1 MSEDTFRWVIA
12 VGVGLGCLMTLV
24 MAGAMLAIYRTSRR
38 LEERA
43 NPLLDKTGPILDKAR
58 SIVDQADPKIRDMMD
73 KAQEMTVMA
82 REQVQRLDA
91 LVTETT
97 ERARLQIDR
106 IEVVVDDTVS
116 RVQETTHAVQSTI
129 LKPVREVN
137 GVVSGLRAAI
147 STLGRRNRASVD
159 HATQDEEMFI

>member
-1 MSEDTFRWVIA
+1 MSEDTFRWVITA
-12 VGVGLGCLMTLV
+12 GVGLAFLMTAI
-24 MAGAMLAIYRTSRR
+24 MAGAMIGVYRAAKR
-38 LEERA
+38 LEVRA
-43 NPLLDKTGPILDKAR
+43 NPLFDKANTVVDKAR
-58 SIVDQADPKIRDMMD
+58 VVMDESSPKIRDMID
-73 KAQEMTVMA
+73 RAQEMTLMA
-82 REQVQRLDA
+82 RTQVQKLDE

-106 IEVVVDDTVS
+106 IEVVVDDTVN

-129 LKPVREVN
+129 LRPVREVN

-147 STLGRRNRASVD
+147 STLAHRNRASVD